1 MERMTTSEWTAANN
15 DAIARLLA
23 TAAESAAFRRADPSY
38 YLAHRPEPIRLIN
51 SARYLARA
59 LELEAI
65 AERAVEPAARQEWR
79 NMATS
84 YRNLAAMLDAQD
96 ERGGSPASE
105 VSHENLGDA
114 D

>member
-1 MERMTTSEWTAANN
+1 MTTSEMKATND

-23 TAAESAAFRRADPSY
+23 SAAEGAAVRRANPSY
-38 YLAHRPEPIRLIN
+38 YLAHHPEPIRLIS

-59 LELEAI
+59 SELDAM
-65 AERAVEPAARQEWR
+65 AERSAEPAAQQEWR

-84 YRNLAAMLDAQD
+84 YRNMAALLDAKGESVVD
-96 ERGGSPASE
+96 AAPGLGGA
-105 VSHENLGDA
+105 A